1 MLNGLSATGT
11 SPTTTLLSAGVRPRV
26 NRQGSSFTERGQ
38 DSPRSTPTH
47 PSLSMAGSPAPDMDE
62 ELLASLRVSVRAYL
76 RKLRDVPV
84 CEGKGKEVDRG
95 DDGWEALTNLAE
107 LFKKNPGLQ
116 KHVDMQDVLHCT
128 MPLLSD
134 AASISQRAAVYRL
147 LRYTLSRRNW
157 GLMLNA
163 GIEFV
168 VIR

>member
-11 SPTTTLLSAGVRPRV
+11 SPTSTLLSAGVRPRV

-47 PSLSMAGSPAPDMDE
+47 PSLSLAGSPAPDVDE
-62 ELLASLRVSVRAYL
+62 EHLASLRISVRAYL
-76 RKLRDVPV
+76 RKLRDVSHY
-84 CEGKGKEVDRG
+84 EGKGKEPDRG
-95 DDGWEALTNLAE
+95 EDGWEALTNLAD

-116 KHVDMQDVLHCT
+116 KQVDMHDVLHCT
-128 MPLLSD
+128 MPFLAD
-134 AASISQRAAVYRL
+134 TASVSQRAAAYRL